1 MKTSIQLN
9 IEDRSGYFF
18 SSMTNI
24 NDFDPNLLDVITN
37 NKYLIFGPTE
47 KNRVMLEIIKKFLMR
62 LQNKLNQL
70 LVMK

>member
-24 NDFDPNLLDVITN
+24 NDFDPI
-37 NKYLIFGPTE
+37 Y
-47 KNRVMLEIIKKFLMR
+47 
-62 LQNKLNQL
+62 
-70 LVMK
+70 